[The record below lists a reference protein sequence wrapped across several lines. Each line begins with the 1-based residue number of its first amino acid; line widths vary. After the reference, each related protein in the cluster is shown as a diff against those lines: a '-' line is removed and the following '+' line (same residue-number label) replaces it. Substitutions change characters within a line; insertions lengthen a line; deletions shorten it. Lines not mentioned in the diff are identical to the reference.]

1 MRKRKLL
8 KGSYDLYITNA
19 CNLHCT
25 GCSVLD
31 YGGDYDTKGKITIPY
46 LKLNDVK
53 DIIEN
58 FNRLDLCVEELKVLG
73 GEPTT
78 HKELKEITEYL
89 RENKECYETLTIVT
103 NGLNITAEIIEIL
116 KSYDRVVISVYKQ
129 LGDIRDSMKRSGLE
143 DRISTNTKVDYW
155 EQDSFVRFGEKIDG
169 IDYSIWDNWNN
180 CYQKN
185 SCKSLSKEG
194 VYRCTI
200 TMNERIEG
208 VDWSNAKDID
218 NYVHSDEPLD
228 RCETCYWPGKQ
239 ETWSSNKWKTDIRN
253 FDKGINI
260 IETVNVYEK
269 DIINTTILD
278 QC

>member
-1 MRKRKLL
+1 MKKRKLL

-46 LKLNDVK
+46 LKLGDVK
-53 DIIEN
+53 DIVEN

-103 NGLNITAEIIEIL
+103 NGLNITNEIIDIL
-116 KSYDRVVISVYKQ
+116 KSYDRIVISVYKQ
-129 LGDIRDSMKRSGLE
+129 LGDIRDTMRLSGLE

-218 NYVHSDEPLD
+218 NYVHRDEPLD

-239 ETWSSNKWKTDIRN
+239 ATWSSNKWKTDIRN

-269 DIINTTILD
+269 DIIDTTILD